1 MGSVLTI
8 EYRFPKT
15 TVMTDAQPLL
25 QRFERWASNFFSV
38 LSAIYAVK
46 SSKT

>member
-8 EYRFPKT
+8 ENRFPKT
-15 TVMTDAQPLL
+15 TVMTDAALL
-25 QRFERWASNFFSV
+25 QRFERWASDFFSV